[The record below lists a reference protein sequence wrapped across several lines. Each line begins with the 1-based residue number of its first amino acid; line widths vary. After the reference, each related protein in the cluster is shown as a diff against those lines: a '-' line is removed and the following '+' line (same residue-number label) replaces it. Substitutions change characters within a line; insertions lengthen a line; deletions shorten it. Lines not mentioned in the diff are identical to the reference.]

1 MNPMKSEKAVFK
13 TEDGVE
19 VSGDYYPADG
29 AGAVILLHMMPK
41 AKESWRD
48 FALKLNENGFS
59 ALAIDLRGHG
69 ESTKGKGGRVL
80 DYEKFSDR
88 EHQESIK
95 DIEAAADFLAER
107 GIKTNNIALVGAS
120 IGANLA
126 LRYQTEHPDVAFSAL
141 LSPGLDYRGVKTEP
155 LAEKIGSGQFVFLA
169 AGGEGDEYSTES
181 AKKLHGLLDCAKEIK
196 IMDGA
201 GHGTNMF
208 LKNPELADRVVELLA
223 DVLKSK

>member
-1 MNPMKSEKAVFK
+1 MKSEKAVFK

-95 DIEAAADFLAER
+95 DIEAAADFWR
-107 GIKTNNIALVGAS
+107 KGIKTNNIALVGAS

-155 LAEKIGSGQFVFLA
+155 LAEKSVLGSSFLA